1 MNNSEAEW
9 VDRDGNPSTGED
21 KRHIEIFCSN
31 CKKIALGYPFWECD
45 LYPSIY
51 CPHCGKK
58 MKNGKVY
65 EYKDDDVI
73 VN

>member
-9 VDRDGNPSTGED
+9 IDRDGNPSTGED
-21 KRHIEIFCSN
+21 ERRTAIFCSN
-31 CKKIALGYPFWECD
+31 CKKIALGYPFWECN

-58 MKNGKVY
+58 MKNGKDY
-65 EYKDDDVI
+65 TK
-73 VN
+73 